1 VRLEAADFRA
11 ADRAGGTGLRT
22 RRGTGRAI
30 RASAR
35 GPRRGP
41 GRARRTARLAGIERV
56 GRHPVGRD
64 ARPARPARPRPARPR
79 SARPRLLA
87 LQRDERRPCA
97 PSPRAPTPREREC
110 AASLGLP
117 FGPVASCRD
126 ALLATAITVT
136 AVTGFV
142 AWWHRGLDTQF
153 DVAHEG
159 WFGAD
164 TYSGGIDKLGHGFSF
179 YVGTRMLNRGFGW
192 AGMPADESLPLS
204 IKLAVGLGLGIET
217 LDALARGG
225 KYGFSWEDLVMDSA
239 GIALGWLAETQPA
252 FDRWF
257 AFRWLHASAGDPQRR
272 YDHHQYYAVLRLSG
286 WSALEPWNPL
296 RYVELLAGYGAVG
309 FRGESALDSSDTRA
323 RTLYAGIGLNLTELL
338 ERTVFAGDWRGGRT
352 HWFATELLRYVQVPG
367 TAAIGEAHVWRP

>member
-41 GRARRTARLAGIERV
+41 GRSRRTARLAGIERV

-79 SARPRLLA
+79 PPRPRLLA

-217 LDALARGG
+217 LDSRAA
-225 KYGFSWEDLVMDSA
+225 
-239 GIALGWLAETQPA
+239 
-252 FDRWF
+252 
-257 AFRWLHASAGDPQRR
+257 ASTGSR
-272 YDHHQYYAVLRLSG
+272 
-286 WSALEPWNPL
+286 
-296 RYVELLAGYGAVG
+296 
-309 FRGESALDSSDTRA
+309 
-323 RTLYAGIGLNLTELL
+323 
-338 ERTVFAGDWRGGRT
+338 GRT
-352 HWFATELLRYVQVPG
+352 W
-367 TAAIGEAHVWRP
+367 